1 MALPSKPATPKPAT
15 PKPAT
20 RTPATRAE
28 KLEAFGRLLDIMDE
42 LRAGCPWDRKQTLQ
56 TLRPLTIEETYEL
69 ADALLADRLPDV
81 EEELGDILLHL
92 VFYALIGQER
102 GAFDIASVCHREA
115 EKLIS
120 RHPHIYGGVE
130 VADEAEVKRNWER
143 LKLKEQGK
151 STVLGGVPRGLPAL
165 VKALRLQEKTAQFGF
180 EWEHASQVLTKV
192 EEELAELREAV
203 GEGQGRERVEEEFGD
218 LLFSLVNY
226 ARFVDVD
233 PDAALE
239 RTNQKFKRR
248 FDHVEARA
256 ERPLADMTLAEM
268 DALWEEAKARG
279 L

>member
-120 RHPHIYGGVE
+120 RHPHIYGDVE
-130 VADEAEVKRNWER
+130 VADENEVKRNWEQ
-143 LKLKEQGK
+143 LKLKEKGK

-180 EWEHASQVLTKV
+180 EWEDAGAVLTKV

-203 GEGQGRERVEEEFGD
+203 DEGQGPRRTEEEFGD

-256 ERPLADMTLAEM
+256 SRPLSEMTLAEM